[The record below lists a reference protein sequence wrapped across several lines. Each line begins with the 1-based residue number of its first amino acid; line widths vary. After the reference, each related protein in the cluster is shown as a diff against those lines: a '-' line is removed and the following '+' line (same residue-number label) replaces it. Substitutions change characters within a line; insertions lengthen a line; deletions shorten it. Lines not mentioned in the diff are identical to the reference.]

1 MILWVIIVP
10 PFDPNY
16 QLGGIRMRLSERLV
30 KTMLPIFLAFFCTFV
45 HAKSTKSNASTA
57 KKIGIASYYSDK
69 FHGRRT
75 ASGERY
81 NKNGLTAEHASL
93 PFGTVLRVTNLKNNR
108 SVKVRVNDRANR
120 HNKRLV
126 DLSKRAAKEL
136 GIIHAG
142 LARVEIEVLSL
153 GDS

>member
-1 MILWVIIVP
+1 MA
-10 PFDPNY
+10 
-16 QLGGIRMRLSERLV
+16 
-30 KTMLPIFLAFFCTFV
+30 KAMLPIFLAFFCTFV
-45 HAKSTKSNASTA
+45 HAKAAKSNASTA

-75 ASGERY
+75 ANGERY
-81 NKNGLTAEHASL
+81 NKNGLTAEHAYL

-108 SVKVRVNDRANR
+108 SVNVRVNDRAHNR
-120 HNKRLV
+120 TKRLL

-136 GIIHAG
+136 GFIKSG
-142 LARVEIEVLSL
+142 LAKVEIEIVRL

>member
-1 MILWVIIVP
+1 
-10 PFDPNY
+10 
-16 QLGGIRMRLSERLV
+16 MRLSGRMA
-30 KTMLPIFLAFFCTFV
+30 KAMLPIFLAFFCTFV
-45 HAKSTKSNASTA
+45 HAKTAKPKSSTA

-81 NKNGLTAEHASL
+81 NKNSLTAEHASL

-108 SVKVRVNDRANR
+108 SVKVRVNDRAHSR
-120 HNKRLV
+120 TRRLV

-136 GIIHAG
+136 GFIHSG
-142 LARVEIEVLSL
+142 LAKVEIEIVRW